1 MKLLRIKNIMFPF
14 LSSAESQGVI
24 AAGIFLILMFIMIA
38 IVFSEHL
45 HPNSDFPHNKVKIF
59 VPKKKF

>member
-1 MKLLRIKNIMFPF
+1 MLKF
-14 LSSAESQGVI
+14 SSAESQGVI

-45 HPNSDFPHNKVKIF
+45 HPRSVFPHNKVTTFIKEIRQLF
-59 VPKKKF
+59 SF

>member
-1 MKLLRIKNIMFPF
+1 LIINF
-14 LSSAESQGVI
+14 SSAESQGVI

-45 HPNSDFPHNKVKIF
+45 HPQSDFPHNKVKEF
-59 VPKKKF
+59 L

>member
-1 MKLLRIKNIMFPF
+1 MRYSNY
-14 LSSAESQGVI
+14 SSVESQGVI

-45 HPNSDFPHNKVKIF
+45 HPQSDFLGKKNKKELNDF
-59 VPKKKF
+59 SASL